1 MKVEV
6 RHSNFQ
12 VDEVRCN
19 ALEVTH
25 LFLLPWPSDRPNPT
39 AIVEGGL
46 DRKQTHKTCH
56 GLNHGLKTWWTISS
70 RNHIYHSRAIPP
82 DPLTTHFVRQTQLR
96 YRLLRRLPFVI
107 IKTFIIQNTKTFCTK
122 YQCRIKI
129 HENNPKVT
137 NRFKQCFQF
146 KRRGSK
152 NLRSFFA

>member
-6 RHSNFQ
+6 GHSKFQ

-39 AIVEGGL
+39 AIMEGGL
-46 DRKQTHKTCH
+46 DRKETHKTY
-56 GLNHGLKTWWTISS
+56 HGLKTWWTISS

-107 IKTFIIQNTKTFCTK
+107 IKTPIIQNTK
-122 YQCRIKI
+122 
-129 HENNPKVT
+129 H
-137 NRFKQCFQF
+137 
-146 KRRGSK
+146 
-152 NLRSFFA
+152 FAPNINVA